1 MWDTLELPSYQQ
13 QPKKIYHRDDDG
25 NPIPPKT
32 LSSLEPEPEPE
43 PEEEQ
48 ILAPQTSVIVSG
60 LVSASQHNGKNA
72 LVLRYEPKKG
82 RYAVELETGERKSLT
97 TNISAFAAANRRG
110 LGMSERAQLCPG
122 LLVRS
127 SCLLEDVT
135 HADEPVDKVPLP
147 GAGAPAPAPAE
158 AADVPPPVRHLPF
171 SCANSSFSL
180 LLERLSVGL
189 RVSRT

>member
-1 MWDTLELPSYQQ
+1 
-13 QPKKIYHRDDDG
+13 
-25 NPIPPKT
+25 
-32 LSSLEPEPEPE
+32 
-43 PEEEQ
+43 
-48 ILAPQTSVIVSG
+48 
-60 LVSASQHNGKNA
+60 
-72 LVLRYEPKKG
+72 
-82 RYAVELETGERKSLT
+82 
-97 TNISAFAAANRRG
+97 
-110 LGMSERAQLCPG
+110 MSERAQLCPG

>member
-72 LVLRYEPKKG
+72 VVLRYEPKKG
-82 RYAVELETGERKSLT
+82 RYAVELETGERKPLT
-97 TNISAFAAANRRG
+97 TNISAFCCCK
-110 LGMSERAQLCPG
+110 S
-122 LLVRS
+122 
-127 SCLLEDVT
+127 
-135 HADEPVDKVPLP
+135 PVPRNV
-147 GAGAPAPAPAE
+147 
-158 AADVPPPVRHLPF
+158 
-171 SCANSSFSL
+171 
-180 LLERLSVGL
+180 
-189 RVSRT
+189 